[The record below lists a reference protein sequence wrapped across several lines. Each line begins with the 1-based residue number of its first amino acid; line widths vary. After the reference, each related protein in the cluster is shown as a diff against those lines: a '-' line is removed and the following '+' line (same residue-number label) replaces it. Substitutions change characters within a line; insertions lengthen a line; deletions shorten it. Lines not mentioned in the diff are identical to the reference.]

1 LGVDQL
7 ILDHMTEQLTEQLID
22 QLTEQ
27 LEDQPAGQQKD
38 QPIGRLLQGLDGI
51 EKCLST
57 MCLLVCVYINSK
69 QLQN

>member
-1 LGVDQL
+1 MGVDQL
-7 ILDHMTEQLTEQLID
+7 TEQLILDQMTEQLID

-27 LEDQPAGQQKD
+27 LEDQLAGRLKD

-57 MCLLVCVYINSK
+57 M
-69 QLQN
+69 